1 MSVLRL
7 EPPWYH
13 KRHGDLRGAEGGIML
28 GKYKIALAMI
38 GSFAFGAVAA
48 QSLNAQ
54 ARPPAYVVAEVN
66 IKNREKFEVQFLPP
80 AVRAVEDAGGSY
92 VVQGGKTIALQG
104 LPPQS
109 RIVVIKFESMGKMQ
123 AWWNT
128 PARKAADTIGE
139 KYASFRVYAV
149 EGTSQ

>member
-1 MSVLRL
+1 
-7 EPPWYH
+7 
-13 KRHGDLRGAEGGIML
+13 ML
-28 GKYKIALAMI
+28 GKYNVALAMI

-66 IKNREKFEVQFLPP
+66 VKDREKFETQFLPP
-80 AVRAVEDAGGSY
+80 AVKAVEDAGGSY
-92 VVQGGKTIALQG
+92 VVRGGKTIALQG

-128 PARKAADTIGE
+128 PARKAADAIGE
-139 KYASFRVYAV
+139 KYARFRVYAV

>member
-13 KRHGDLRGAEGGIML
+13 KRQGDLRSAEGGIML
-28 GKYKIALAMI
+28 GKCKVALAMI

-48 QSLNAQ
+48 ESPNAQ
-54 ARPPAYVVAEVN
+54 VRPPAFVVAEINV
-66 IKNREKFEVQFLPP
+66 KDREKFETQFLPP
-80 AVRAVEDAGGSY
+80 AIKAVEAAGGSY
-92 VVQGGKTIALQG
+92 VIRGGRTVSLQG

-109 RIVVIKFESMGKMQ
+109 RIVVIKFESIGKIQ
-123 AWWNT
+123 AWWNS

-139 KYASFRVYAV
+139 NYASFRVYAV
-149 EGTSQ
+149 EGTPQ

>member
-1 MSVLRL
+1 
-7 EPPWYH
+7 
-13 KRHGDLRGAEGGIML
+13 ML
-28 GKYKIALAMI
+28 GKHKIALAMI

-48 QSLNAQ
+48 LSLNAQ